1 MLKLNWI
8 VIIVVAV
15 ALCSACGKQAKP
27 IETSA
32 SSSASAIGE
41 PAFKIAE
48 EQRRALEAAKQVEQ
62 DLQKAADQ
70 QKRAIEVATEAATE
84 TATET
89 ASQVGTR

>member
-8 VIIVVAV
+8 VITVVAV

-32 SSSASAIGE
+32 SSSASAIDE

-70 QKRAIEVATEAATE
+70 QKRAIEAATE

>member
-8 VIIVVAV
+8 VITVVAV

-27 IETSA
+27 IETSV
-32 SSSASAIGE
+32 SSSASAIDE

-70 QKRAIEVATEAATE
+70 QKRATEAATE